1 MTDAPTA
8 ALSDIR
14 STVETALLKHG
25 ASPRIA
31 ASVAKATTESEERG
45 NTICGL
51 AYVESY
57 CTQLATG
64 RVDGTV
70 DPVVNHD
77 RPAAVR
83 VDAKFGFAQPAFEAG
98 IDQAVTAAKELGIAA
113 LSIEHSHT
121 CTSLGY
127 FTEQLAR
134 QDVVAIGYTNATPR
148 VAPPGGDTALL
159 GTNPI
164 AMSVPDGDGGIA
176 FQFDFATS
184 AVALGTVLVAAKN
197 DEPIP
202 LGWAVDSSGEPTT
215 NAKAALEGSLQ
226 SMGGY
231 KGYGIGLM
239 VEVLA
244 AALTG
249 TNLSTDVPPLKTP
262 EGAPHDLGQFYVLID
277 PNSFSGPVFTEK
289 IAAMVAAVEAQEGAR
304 LPGRSLRHID
314 PVPVNPAVWDTVCG
328 LAD

>member
-1 MTDAPTA
+1 MAVP
-8 ALSDIR
+8 LSEVR
-14 STVETALLKHG
+14 ETIEEALLNNG
-25 ASPRIA
+25 AAPSVA
-31 ASVAKATTESEERG
+31 ASVATATAESEERG

-57 CTQLATG
+57 CLQLASG
-64 RVDGTV
+64 RVDGSAE
-70 DPVVNHD
+70 PVVTHD

-98 IDQAVTAAKELGIAA
+98 AAQAVSAAKELGISA

-127 FTEQLAR
+127 FTERLAR
-134 QDVVAIGYTNATPR
+134 QGVIAIGYTNATPR

-164 AMSVPDGDGGIA
+164 AMSVPDGEGGIA

-202 LGWAVDSSGEPTT
+202 LGWAVDSAGEPTT

-249 TNLSTDVPPLKTP
+249 TNLSTDVPPLKTAD
-262 EGAPHDLGQFYVLID
+262 GAPHDLGQFYVLID
-277 PNSFSGPVFTEK
+277 PDGFSGPVFAEK
-289 IAAMVAAVEAQEGAR
+289 IEAMVSSVEAQEGAR

-314 PVPVNPAVWDTVCG
+314 PVPVNPDVWDTVRG
-328 LAD
+328 LAS